1 MSKQLL
7 AHIYSSLQSLEKCAG
22 ENKTAMLTEQEK
34 SPVRVHDVLEQDK
47 VLRHMRRAANRLQ
60 LDLARKDWS
69 NAHRSLEI
77 FYGLHSMVRPEI
89 VSTYSAIRKMPNPFH
104 AIDSKAVFH

>member
-7 AHIYSSLQSLEKCAG
+7 AHIYSSLQSLEKCSG
-22 ENKTAMLTEQEK
+22 ENKTAMLTATER
-34 SPVRVHDVLEQDK
+34 SPVRVHEVLEHDK
-47 VLRHMRRAANRLQ
+47 VLRQMRRTASRLQ
-60 LDLARKDWS
+60 LDLARKDWK

-89 VSTYSAIRKMPNPFH
+89 VSTFSALNNVPNPFQ
-104 AIDSKAVFH
+104 AIDSKAIFH